1 MKLGISSYSLYQA
14 MHQGRMNIEE
24 ALDWAAELGAD
35 HIEIV
40 PGLGFGFDEDPG
52 LEERLARR
60 AQERSLIL
68 SNYAIGANFITD
80 SEEAYEAEIARV
92 ISEVDRAARLG
103 IKLMRHD
110 VASRP
115 DTSIHRFNEDLD
127 KIAAACRRIA
137 DHAAGRGITT
147 SVENHGYYV
156 QASDRVQT
164 LVRAVDRPNFRTT
177 LDVGNFVCVDENPA
191 TAVANN
197 LPIASMVHIK
207 DFYIRPARRNPG
219 EGWFRSAGGSYLR
232 GAIAGQGDLD
242 LYEIVGLVKSSGY
255 DGFLSIEYEGMEDC
269 LQGTRIAFDNVR
281 RIWDEAP
288 AASPAR

>member
-14 MHQGRMNIEE
+14 MHQGRMTIEE
-24 ALDWAAELGAD
+24 ALDWVAELGAA

-40 PGLGFGFDEDPG
+40 PGLGFDFIEDRG
-52 LEERLARR
+52 LEKRLVERAEKL
-60 AQERSLIL
+60 SLTL
-68 SNYAIGANFITD
+68 SNYAIGANFMTD
-80 SEEAYEAEIARV
+80 NEESYEAEIHRV

-110 VASRP
+110 VASRQ
-115 DTSIHRFNEDLD
+115 DTSILRFNEDLERL
-127 KIAAACRRIA
+127 ASACRRIA
-137 DHAAGRGITT
+137 DHAAGYGITT

-164 LVRAVDRPNFRTT
+164 LLHAVDRPNFKTT
-177 LDVGNFVCVDENPA
+177 LDVGNFVCVDENPL

-197 LPIASMVHIK
+197 LPYASMVHIK

-242 LYEIVGLVKSSGY
+242 LVEIIGLVKSSGY

-269 LQGTRIAFDNVR
+269 LTGTRIAFDNVR
-281 RIWDEAP
+281 RIWDEA
-288 AASPAR
+288 

>member
-14 MHQGRMNIEE
+14 MHQGRMTIEE
-24 ALDWAAELGAD
+24 ALDWTAELGAA

-40 PGLGFGFDEDPG
+40 PGLGFDFFEDPD
-52 LEERLARR
+52 LEKRLVERAAKL
-60 AQERSLIL
+60 SLTL

-80 SEEAYEAEIARV
+80 NEENYEAEIERV

-103 IKLMRHD
+103 VKRMRHD
-110 VASRP
+110 VASRE
-115 DTSIHRFNEDLD
+115 DTSILRFNEDLE

-137 DHAAGRGITT
+137 DHAAGYGIIT

-164 LVRAVDRPNFRTT
+164 LVHAVNRPNFKTT
-177 LDVGNFVCVDENPA
+177 LDVGNFVCVDENPL

-197 LPIASMVHIK
+197 LPYASMVHIK
-207 DFYIRPARRNPG
+207 DFYIRPAHRNPG

-242 LYEIVGLVKSSGY
+242 LVEIIGLVKSSGY

-269 LQGTRIAFDNVR
+269 LTGTRIAFENVR
-281 RIWDEAP
+281 RIWEEA
-288 AASPAR
+288 

>member
-14 MHQGRMNIEE
+14 MHQGRMTIEE
-24 ALDWAAELGAD
+24 ALDWVAELGAA

-40 PGLGFGFDEDPG
+40 PGLGFDFIEDPD
-52 LEERLARR
+52 LEKRLVERA
-60 AQERSLIL
+60 AQLSLTL

-80 SEEAYEAEIARV
+80 NEESYETEIERV

-110 VASRP
+110 VASRE
-115 DTSIHRFNEDLD
+115 DTSILRFNEDLE
-127 KIAAACRRIA
+127 KVASACRRIA
-137 DHAAGRGITT
+137 DHAAGYGITT

-164 LVRAVDRPNFRTT
+164 LVHAVNRPNFKTT
-177 LDVGNFVCVDENPA
+177 LDVGNFVCVDENPL

-197 LPIASMVHIK
+197 LPYASMVHIK

-219 EGWFRSAGGSYLR
+219 EGWFRSAGGNYLR

-242 LYEIVGLVKSSGY
+242 LIEIISLVKSSGY

-269 LQGTRIAFDNVR
+269 LTGTRIAFENVQ
-281 RIWDEAP
+281 RIWNEV
-288 AASPAR
+288 

>member
-14 MHQGRMNIEE
+14 MHQGRMTIEE
-24 ALDWAAELGAD
+24 ALDWVAELGAA

-40 PGLGFGFDEDPG
+40 PGLGFDFTEDPE
-52 LEERLARR
+52 LEKRLVQR
-60 AQERSLIL
+60 AEKLSLNL

-80 SEEAYEAEIARV
+80 SDEAYEAEIARV
-92 ISEVDRAARLG
+92 IAEVDRAARLG

-110 VASRP
+110 VASRE
-115 DTSIHRFNEDLD
+115 DTSILRFNEDLERL
-127 KIAAACRRIA
+127 AAACRRIA
-137 DHAAGRGITT
+137 DHAAGYGITT
-147 SVENHGYYV
+147 SVENHGYYI

-164 LVRAVDRPNFRTT
+164 LVHAVDRHNFKTT
-177 LDVGNFVCVDENPA
+177 LDVGNFVCVDENPLA
-191 TAVANN
+191 AVANN
-197 LPIASMVHIK
+197 LPYASMVHIK

-242 LYEIVGLVKSSGY
+242 LVEIIGLVKASGY

-269 LQGTRIAFDNVR
+269 LTGTRIAFENVR
-281 RIWDEAP
+281 RIWDE
-288 AASPAR
+288 S